1 MKPCVLG
8 CERSIMMHQDSE
20 HLTEMDEIEQ
30 ERDHYR
36 DMYNKVQKELEEV
49 KKELSQIKLV
59 YFKDGHF

>member
-1 MKPCVLG
+1 
-8 CERSIMMHQDSE
+8 MHQDSE
-20 HLTEMDEIEQ
+20 HLTEMDEIAQ

-49 KKELSQIKLV
+49 KKELSRIKQV

>member
-1 MKPCVLG
+1 
-8 CERSIMMHQDSE
+8 MHQDSE

-49 KKELSQIKLV
+49 KSIMKSDQQKIQNNFES
-59 YFKDGHF
+59 